1 MLPGDLY
8 LIQAASA
15 QVQNHMKREE
25 FWATRSALRLY
36 RYARHG
42 CAWAKLWSALTGQP
56 YTLFDL
62 DAVRAASTLL
72 ACHYEGMRTVPI
84 DLIRGSE
91 GRCRDFDTGFRPL
104 RSHSRDRWVR
114 IAMARLM
121 RTPLPPV
128 TLVLVGDR
136 YFVID
141 GHHRVSVAKAL
152 GQTEIE
158 AEVTVYEFAGPL
170 PWEQAATAGIP
181 ALTRNAARV
190 AGRI

>member
-1 MLPGDLY
+1 MLPGDRY

-15 QVQNHMKREE
+15 QVQNHMQREE
-25 FWATRSALRLY
+25 FWATRSALKLY

-42 CAWAKLWSALTGQP
+42 CVWARLWATLTGQP
-56 YTLFDL
+56 CTLFDL
-62 DAVRAASTLL
+62 DAVRAVSTLL
-72 ACHYEGMRTVPI
+72 ACHYDGIRTASI
-84 DLIRGSE
+84 GLIQGSE
-91 GRCRDFDTGFRPL
+91 GRCQDFDTGFRPL
-104 RSHSRDRWVR
+104 HSHNRDRWVR

-128 TLVLVGDR
+128 TLALVGDR
-136 YFVID
+136 YFVRD
-141 GHHRVSVAKAL
+141 GHHRISVAKVL

-181 ALTRNAARV
+181 ALIRNAAR
-190 AGRI
+190 I